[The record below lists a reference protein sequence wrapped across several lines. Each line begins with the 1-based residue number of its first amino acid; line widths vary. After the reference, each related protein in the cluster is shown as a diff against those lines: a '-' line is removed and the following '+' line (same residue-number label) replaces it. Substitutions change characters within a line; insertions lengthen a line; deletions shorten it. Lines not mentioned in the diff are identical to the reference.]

1 MEVCPEAGV
10 VIQELSERISL
21 TGGAALIA
29 DYGHDGT
36 KTDTFRVC
44 IIQSHDLS
52 EFNWYSLLSC
62 HMLGLKFIE
71 DIYLILVSAVSYLC
85 CITFYN

>member
-1 MEVCPEAGV
+1 MRFLSTVPYQHDETRDHVEVCPEAGV
-10 VIQELSERISL
+10 IIQELSQRIAL

-44 IIQSHDLS
+44 IIQ
-52 EFNWYSLLSC
+52 
-62 HMLGLKFIE
+62 
-71 DIYLILVSAVSYLC
+71 
-85 CITFYN
+85 

>member
-10 VIQELSERISL
+10 IVQELSQRIAL

-52 EFNWYSLLSC
+52 ECNWHDLLSYQ
-62 HMLGLKFIE
+62 LLVLK
-71 DIYLILVSAVSYLC
+71 LI
-85 CITFYN
+85 

>member
-1 MEVCPEAGV
+1 MMYFDPTVPFQCDETRDHVEVCPDAGV
-10 VIQELSERISL
+10 IIQELSQRIAL

-44 IIQSHDLS
+44 LIQ
-52 EFNWYSLLSC
+52 
-62 HMLGLKFIE
+62 
-71 DIYLILVSAVSYLC
+71 
-85 CITFYN
+85 

>member
-10 VIQELSERISL
+10 IIQELSQRIAL

-29 DYGHDGT
+29 DYGHEGT

-44 IIQSHDLS
+44 MTQEHDFPSVRWYHLQS
-52 EFNWYSLLSC
+52 
-62 HMLGLKFIE
+62 
-71 DIYLILVSAVSYLC
+71 
-85 CITFYN
+85 